1 VLKKVWRVIMRW
13 RGNRKSS
20 NVEDRRNMNVS
31 SLGSMGRG
39 GSLLRLLP
47 MIYRILGIKGTA
59 ILVVCAGAYGLF
71 TGNLGTMLSGSQQ
84 NSTATVSSKPLQE
97 SAKEREL
104 VEFVSVILAD
114 TEDTWDALFKQNGKT
129 YQKPSL
135 VLFRNTVKSACG
147 TAQSAMGP
155 FYCPGDQQVYIDLA
169 FFDQLKNRFN
179 APGDFAQAYVIAHE
193 VGHHIQTLLG
203 VSRKVHS
210 ARSNLSK
217 IEGNKLSVLQ
227 ELQADCLAGVWANHA
242 NRTRQLL
249 EVGDVEEG
257 LTAASA
263 IGDDTLQKQSQGHV
277 SPDSFT
283 HGSAVQR
290 VKWFKVGLTNGDM
303 DSCNTFKT
311 TKL

>member
-1 VLKKVWRVIMRW
+1 MRW

-39 GSLLRLLP
+39 GGLLRLLP

-59 ILVVCAGAYGLF
+59 ILVVCAGAYGLL

-84 NSTATVSSKPLQE
+84 NLAATVSSKPVQE
-97 SAKEREL
+97 SAKEKEL

-290 VKWFKVGLTNGDM
+290 VKWFKVGLTNGNM